1 MKPKYAI
8 ILAWFLCI
16 AFFTLATSACTPSS
30 TLEEPVYE
38 FLETRHQRD
47 EHLSRIFDVYQTETE
62 LALYQIEVAGITKQD
77 AMSIVASIEANLS
90 RLREFMAYT
99 PISKPTLIIVSDSVP
114 GSKLETPEL
123 RGTTA
128 IFSRR
133 MATDGSCLTTAARA
147 LLSDRAPW
155 VVYGACS
162 RLFGAPERQTVAD
175 YLENCDDFG
184 IMSLSGVRFYA
195 CVCGTEAVARA
206 ADISALL
213 LQYID
218 DEYGADALQKALEGT
233 SELNMDE
240 VKLAWLASL
249 GVDRAYEPQYGD
261 FFEHVSFSSAEG
273 YEVTATSER
282 ATYYIKWVPDK
293 AAYLFNAD
301 ALETFL
307 YKCTN
312 GIDML
317 ETLLLENAEQPEKL
331 LNIGEHLTF
340 YVDESGYG
348 VGGVLGITKCETK
361 EIKLY
366 AVAPG
371 TMYMHELTHIFV
383 PAEKQWIG
391 EGFADYINDMPFG
404 DYVFRMKSILGFDNC
419 DRRLALT
426 RACYDGSYAWGED
439 VDEVAVLADG
449 TWLPE
454 YYLSHGGSFV
464 SDAELDAGLYLDAE
478 AYMQYKMAEYLDAPA
493 LFFADENSRR
503 TNGMG
508 YGDYVS
514 FVNYLVSNYSLGQVL
529 SICTDYASLEQTF
542 GKDFQTLYNEWYAW
556 LFRDAAA

>member
-1 MKPKYAI
+1 MKPKYA
-8 ILAWFLCI
+8 LALLCLLCLS
-16 AFFTLATSACTPSS
+16 FFVLAASCAPSTTPG
-30 TLEEPVYE
+30 EPAVYE
-38 FLETRHQRD
+38 FLEVNHQRD
-47 EHLSRIFDVYQTETE
+47 EYLPRIFDVYQTETE
-62 LALYQIEVAGITKQD
+62 LAVYQIEAAGMTKQD
-77 AMSIVASIEANLS
+77 AAGIVASIEANLS
-90 RLREFMAYT
+90 RLREFMACT
-99 PISKPTLIIVSDSVP
+99 LSSKPSLILVSDNVP
-114 GSKLETPEL
+114 GGKLETAEL

-128 IFSRR
+128 IFSMR
-133 MATDGSCLTTAARA
+133 MATDGSYLTTAARA

-218 DEYGADALQKALEGT
+218 DEYGADALQNVLEGT

-249 GVDRAYEPQYGD
+249 GVDRAYEPEYGD

-273 YEVTATSER
+273 YEVTATTER
-282 ATYYIKWVPDK
+282 ATYSIKWVPDK
-293 AAYLFNAD
+293 AGYLVDAD

-312 GIDML
+312 GIDLL
-317 ETLLLENAEQPEKL
+317 ETLLLENAEHPEKL
-331 LNIGEHLTF
+331 LNIGEHISF

-348 VGGVLGITKCETK
+348 VGGVPGITKWKTK
-361 EIKLY
+361 EIMLY

-383 PAEKQWIG
+383 PSDKQWLA
-391 EGFADYINDMPFG
+391 EGFGDYINEVPFG
-404 DYVFRMKSILGFDNC
+404 DYVFRMKSILGYENC
-419 DRRLALT
+419 DRRLALS
-426 RACYDGSYAWGED
+426 RACYDGSYPWGEN
-439 VDEVAVLADG
+439 VNEVAVLADG
-449 TWLPE
+449 TWLPD
-454 YYLSHGGSFV
+454 YYLSHGGSFA
-464 SDAELDAGLYLDAE
+464 SDAELDPRLYLDAQ
-478 AYMQYKMAEYLDAPA
+478 AYMQYKMGEYLDAPE
-493 LFFADENSRR
+493 LFFTDENSMRR
-503 TNGMG
+503 NGMG

-514 FVNYLVSNYSLGQVL
+514 FVNYLVKNYSLRQVL
-529 SICTDYASLEQTF
+529 SLCTDYASLEQTF
-542 GKDFQTLYNEWYAW
+542 GKDFQTLYNEWYTW
-556 LFRDAAA
+556 LFRDTAA